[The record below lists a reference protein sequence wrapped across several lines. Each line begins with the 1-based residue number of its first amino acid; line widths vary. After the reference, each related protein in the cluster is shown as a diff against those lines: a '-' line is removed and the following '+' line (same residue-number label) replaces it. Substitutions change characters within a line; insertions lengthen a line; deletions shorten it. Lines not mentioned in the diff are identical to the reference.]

1 MPYNKIGKMTRVEVG
16 WQGGEKSMKI
26 LGIDIGGS
34 GIKGA
39 PVDTDSG
46 ELLADRYRLPTPD
59 SAKPDPMADTVAE
72 VVQHFKWQGPVGC
85 GFPAVVKEGVVYT
98 AANVSKQWIGVNANQ
113 LIQKATHCPAV
124 VINDADAAGLAEM
137 RFGAGRDQH
146 GVVLVVTL
154 GTGIGTA
161 LFSSGQL
168 VPNLELGHLEIRGV
182 DAEELASDAARQR
195 QDMSWEKWAKRVD
208 LYLTTLERLLWP
220 DLIIVGGGVSKKYD
234 KFLPLLTLRTKVVPA
249 EMRNEAGIVGAALG
263 AIQGPSPSSPAAR
276 ALAGEEGFGGMGD
289 E

>member
-1 MPYNKIGKMTRVEVG
+1 
-16 WQGGEKSMKI
+16 MKI

-39 PVDTDSG
+39 LVNTDDG
-46 ELLADRYRLPTPD
+46 ELLTDRYRLPTPN
-59 SAKPDPMADTVAE
+59 SAKPDPMAAAAAE
-72 VVQHFKWQGPVGC
+72 IVRHFDWQGPVGC
-85 GFPAVVKEGVVYT
+85 GFPAVVKEGVVCT

-113 LIQKATHCPAV
+113 LIQEATHCPAM

-161 LFSSGQL
+161 LFSAGQL
-168 VPNLELGHLEIRGV
+168 VPNTELGHLEIRGV

-195 QDMSWEKWAKRVD
+195 QDMSWEKWSKRVD
-208 LYLTTLERLLWP
+208 LYLNTLERLLWP
-220 DLIIVGGGVSKKYD
+220 DLIIVGGGVSKKD
-234 KFLPLLTLRTKVVPA
+234 EKFLPLLTLRTKVVPA

-263 AIQGPSPSSPAAR
+263 AVQGPSPSSHAVR
-276 ALAGEEGFGGMGD
+276 TRAGEEGFGGMGD
-289 E
+289 K

>member
-1 MPYNKIGKMTRVEVG
+1 
-16 WQGGEKSMKI
+16 MKI

-39 PVDTDSG
+39 LVNTDGG
-46 ELLADRYRLPTPD
+46 ELLTDRYRLPTPS
-59 SAKPDPMADTVAE
+59 SAKPAPMAATVAKI
-72 VVQHFKWQGPVGC
+72 VQHFDWQGPVGC

-98 AANVSKQWIGVNANQ
+98 AANVSKQWIGVNANL
-113 LIQKATHCPAV
+113 LIQEATHCPAM

-137 RFGAGRDQH
+137 RFGAGRDQP

-168 VPNLELGHLEIRGV
+168 VPNTELGHLEIRGV
-182 DAEELASDAARQR
+182 DAEVLASDAARQR
-195 QDMSWEKWAKRVD
+195 QDMSWEKWARRVD
-208 LYLTTLERLLWP
+208 QYLTTLERLLWP
-220 DLIIVGGGVSKKYD
+220 DLIIVGGGVSKKYE

-263 AIQGPSPSSPAAR
+263 AVQGPSPFSHTAR
-276 ALAGEEGFGGMGD
+276 TLMGEEAFGGMGD